1 MSNRIILI
9 TGATS
14 GIGRELAKKLV
25 GKGDFP
31 VLVGRNI
38 DALHELQSD
47 LKKCAIY
54 PCDITQQDQVQQ
66 LVNQVI
72 DQYGRVDVLVNNAG
86 HGTFGGAL
94 DVSITD
100 YKSMIETNYLGAVYL
115 TYKLIPH
122 MLDNDGR
129 IINIA
134 SVAGLTGIPNLAA
147 YCASKYALIGF
158 SESLRME
165 FSPRI
170 KIGVLCSGPVQ
181 TPFFRD
187 KTPNDHFPPFI
198 ARQTLD
204 VQTVAEYAIK
214 LIERPRMLV
223 IPNRLRWA
231 IRFKTFFPRLYEW
244 VTKKMYHSFQK
255 ETRERTTIRLG

>member
-1 MSNRIILI
+1 MSSRIILI

-14 GIGRELAKKLV
+14 GIGRELAKRLV

-31 VLVGRNI
+31 LLVGRNI

-47 LKKCAIY
+47 LKNCAIY
-54 PCDITQQDQVQQ
+54 PCDITQQNQVQQ
-66 LVNQVI
+66 LVDEVM
-72 DQYGRVDVLVNNAG
+72 DQFGRVDVLINNAG

-94 DVSITD
+94 DISIAD
-100 YKSMIETNYLGAVYL
+100 YKSMIETNYLGAVHL
-115 TYKLIPH
+115 TYELIPR
-122 MLDNDGR
+122 MLDQDDGR

-158 SESLRME
+158 SESLSME
-165 FSPRI
+165 FSPHI

-187 KTPNDHFPPFI
+187 KTPNDHFPAFI
-198 ARQTLD
+198 ARKTLD
-204 VQTVAEYAIK
+204 VQTVADHAIK
-214 LIERPRMLV
+214 LIERPRVLI

-231 IRFKTFFPRLYEW
+231 IRLKAFSPRFYVW
-244 VTKKMYHSFQK
+244 VTKKMYNSFQK
-255 ETRERTTIRLG
+255 KELQRKQK